1 MRLDDAAVHTRRKS
15 KVIRIDDE
23 PPQTASLA
31 GRQKQLAAR
40 SSEVGWHLD
49 EVMFD
54 RVFRR
59 HLDS

>member
-1 MRLDDAAVHTRRKS
+1 MRLDDGAVHTRRKS
-15 KVIRIDDE
+15 EVIGIDDE

-31 GRQKQLAAR
+31 GRQKAAG
-40 SSEVGWHLD
+40 SALLEVGRRLD

-59 HLDS
+59 HVYS